1 MINIKGLAKVIFKS
15 KAFWSAVAGVALVVA
30 TPAGAVVVKLVET
43 IVCVAMGGCV

>member
-1 MINIKGLAKVIFKS
+1 MFDVKGIAKAVLKS

-43 IVCVAMGGCV
+43 IVCVAMGGCA